1 VAGGVELGSVV
12 DIDLLGPLNA
22 RIAGV
27 SIAPSAAKPRKVLA
41 MLAVRADEVVPVA
54 ALYEELWGETVP
66 RSANTTLQ
74 TYVFHLR
81 GLIAAALRQAQAGGD
96 PKAVLLT
103 QPGGYLLSGGVVDVK
118 EFDRRALQGHRRREE
133 GDLHG
138 AARLFREA
146 LACWRGEALVD
157 IQAGPMLEV
166 ELDRLNESRLNVLDR
181 RIEVDLRLGR
191 HHELVGELTA
201 LVARNRMHEGLTA
214 HLMVALYRCG
224 RRGSAVEVYRRLR
237 QNLVSGLGLEPSPP
251 LHRLQRLI
259 LTADA
264 RLTLPVRAEAQLEH
278 VG

>member
-1 VAGGVELGSVV
+1 V
-12 DIDLLGPLNA
+12 DIDVLGPLTA

-27 SIAPSAAKPRKVLA
+27 SITPSAAKPRKVLA
-41 MLAVRADEVVPVA
+41 MLAVHADEVVPVA
-54 ALYEELWGETVP
+54 SLYEELWGEAVP
-66 RSANTTLQ
+66 RSAGTTLQ

-81 GLIAAALRQAQAGGD
+81 GLIGAAMKQAQVDGD

-103 QPGGYLLSGGVVDVK
+103 QPGGYLLRGGVVDVK
-118 EFDRRALQGHRRREE
+118 EFDRRALEGHRAREK
-133 GDLHG
+133 GDFRA

-146 LACWRGEALVD
+146 LAYFRGEALVD
-157 IQAGPMLEV
+157 VQAGPMLEV
-166 ELDRLNESRLNVLDR
+166 ELDRLNEARLNVLDR
-181 RIEVDLRLGR
+181 RIDCDLRLGR

-224 RRGSAVEVYRRLR
+224 RRGHAVEVYRRLR
-237 QNLVSGLGLEPSPP
+237 QNLVNELGLEPSPA

-264 RLTLPVRAEAQLEH
+264 RLALPAEAEAQLEH